1 MSEAQ
6 KEMFMELTLLIGII
20 LLITYFGL
28 IYYAARGGNLMVGF
42 LIMAIIWTAL
52 SILGGE
58 LTWDGAMTNIFQGGP
73 ESWGATA
80 VNVIFGSW
88 FGRVLVDTGIAA
100 KLIRSVTE
108 LGGDNPVIVTILLSI
123 VTGIIFTSTFGAG
136 AVVAIGIIVL
146 PILMSLGVSKILAVT
161 TYLMSVG
168 SGMYINTVLF
178 SQMQA
183 IFPDMPYDGNYLRW
197 AFPAMFI
204 QLFFVALMVFFNS
217 RRKKRKKRKAWAL
230 KVDNTE
236 SDDDGI
242 PGIAMITPIIP
253 TTLSIAFGWLTIPA
267 FIVGALFGL
276 AITGHFTS
284 YTAATRKISSTFFD
298 GVIDVA
304 SLLGFLFILP
314 MFNRIAGVAAPFF
327 EPILGSILPT
337 TTIGLVLVFIV
348 LAPAG
353 LFRGPLT
360 IFGAGAATVGVIN
373 AIGSFATPFLFTLMY
388 VPTISMNLSACP
400 TQSWNLWALDYSK
413 VSVKDF
419 MKTGLIWAWLISA
432 ANLLLVYLNFG

>member
-1 MSEAQ
+1 MD
-6 KEMFMELTLLIGII
+6 LVIGII
-20 LLITYFGL
+20 LLITYFAL
-28 IYYAARGGNLMVGF
+28 IVYAAKGGNLMVGF
-42 LIMAIIWTAL
+42 LIMAVIWTAL
-52 SILGGE
+52 CIIGGE
-58 LTWDGAMTNIFQGGP
+58 LTWDEAMVDIFQGGP

-88 FGRVLVDTGIAA
+88 FGRVLVDTGIAS

-108 LGGDNPVIVTILLSI
+108 LGGDNPVIVTILLSV
-123 VTGIIFTSTFGAG
+123 VTGVIFTSTFGAG

-146 PILMSLGVSKILAVT
+146 PILMSLGVSKSLAVT
-161 TYLMSVG
+161 SYLMSVG

-183 IFPDMPYDGNYLRW
+183 IFPDMEYNNAYLSW
-197 AFPAMFI
+197 AFPAMAV
-204 QLFFVALMVFFNS
+204 QLVIIAIMIIFNM
-217 RRKKRKKRKAWAL
+217 RTKKKKKRKAWAL
-230 KVDNTE
+230 QVNDNDPGE
-236 SDDDGI
+236 EKDI
-242 PGIAMITPIIP
+242 PTIALITPIIP

-276 AITGHFTS
+276 AITGFFTS
-284 YTAATRKISSTFFD
+284 YKEAARVISSTFYD

-327 EPILGSILPT
+327 EPILGGILPT
-337 TTIGLVLVFIV
+337 TTIGLVIAFII
-348 LAPAG
+348 LAPLG

-373 AIGSFATPFLFTLMY
+373 AIGTFETPFLFTLMY
-388 VPTISMNLSACP
+388 VPTIAMNLSACP
-400 TQSWNLWALDYSK
+400 TQSWNLWALNYSK

-419 MKTGLIWAWLISA
+419 MKTGVIWAWIICAINLI
-432 ANLLLVYLNFG
+432 LVYFNFG

>member
-1 MSEAQ
+1 
-6 KEMFMELTLLIGII
+6 MELAIGIL

-28 IYYAARGGNLMVGF
+28 IVYAARGGNLMVGF
-42 LIMAIIWTAL
+42 LIMAVIWIAL
-52 SILGGE
+52 CMIGGQ
-58 LTWDGAMTNIFQGGP
+58 LTWDDAMVNILQGGP

-80 VNVIFGSW
+80 VNVVFGSW

-108 LGGDNPVIVTILLSI
+108 LGGDNPIIVTILLSI

-146 PILMSLGVSKILAVT
+146 PILMSLGVSKVLAVT

-183 IFPDMPYDGNYLRW
+183 IFPEMEYGSSYLNW
-197 AFPAMFI
+197 AFPAMAV
-204 QLFFVALMVFFNS
+204 QLILVAIMIIFNM
-217 RRKKRKKRKAWAL
+217 RTTKKKKRKAWAL
-230 KVDNTE
+230 QVDNGGSSQE
-236 SDDDGI
+236 DKEI
-242 PGIAMITPIIP
+242 PAIALITPIIP

-284 YTAATRKISSTFFD
+284 YSKATRVISSTFFD

-314 MFNRIAGVAAPFF
+314 MFNRISGVAAPFF
-327 EPILGSILPT
+327 EPILGGVLPNST
-337 TTIGLVLVFIV
+337 YGLVISFII
-348 LAPAG
+348 LAPLG

-388 VPTISMNLSACP
+388 VPTIAMNLSACP
-400 TQSWNLWALDYSK
+400 TQSWNLWALNYSK

-419 MKTGLIWAWLISA
+419 MRTGMIWAWIISA
-432 ANLLLVYLNFG
+432 INLILVYINFG

>member
-1 MSEAQ
+1 
-6 KEMFMELTLLIGII
+6 MELAIGII
-20 LLITYFGL
+20 LLITYFAL
-28 IYYAARGGNLMVGF
+28 IGYAARGGNLMVGF
-42 LIMAIIWTAL
+42 LIMAVIWIGL
-52 SILGGE
+52 CMIGGQ
-58 LTWDGAMTNIFQGGP
+58 LTWGEAMTNILQGGP

-123 VTGIIFTSTFGAG
+123 VSGIIFTSTFGAG

-146 PILMSLGVSKILAVT
+146 PILMSLGVSKSLAVT

-183 IFPDMPYDGNYLRW
+183 IFPDMVYGNSYLTW
-197 AFPAMFI
+197 AFPAMAI
-204 QLFFVALMVFFNS
+204 QLVIIAIMIIFNM
-217 RRKKRKKRKAWAL
+217 RPNKKKKRKAWAL
-230 KVDNTE
+230 QVNNNDPDEAKE
-236 SDDDGI
+236 I
-242 PGIAMITPIIP
+242 PAIALITPIIP

-276 AITGHFTS
+276 LITGHFTS
-284 YTAATRKISSTFFD
+284 YKDATRIISSTFYD

-327 EPILGSILPT
+327 EPILGGILPT
-337 TTIGLVLVFIV
+337 STFGLVIAFVI
-348 LAPAG
+348 LAPLG

-373 AIGSFATPFLFTLMY
+373 AIGAFETPFLFTLMY
-388 VPTISMNLSACP
+388 VPTIAMNLSACP
-400 TQSWNLWALDYSK
+400 TQSWNLWALNYSK

-419 MKTGLIWAWLISA
+419 MKTGVIWAWIISA
-432 ANLLLVYLNFG
+432 INLILVYFNFG

>member
-1 MSEAQ
+1 MDLA
-6 KEMFMELTLLIGII
+6 IGIL

-28 IYYAARGGNLMVGF
+28 IVYAARGGNLMVGF
-42 LIMAIIWTAL
+42 LIMAVVWVAL
-52 SILGGE
+52 SMIGGQ
-58 LTWDGAMTNIFQGGP
+58 LTWDNAMVNIFQGGP

-80 VNVIFGSW
+80 VNVVFGSW

-108 LGGDNPVIVTILLSI
+108 LGGDNPIIVTILLSI

-183 IFPDMPYDGNYLRW
+183 IFPDMAYDGSYLNW
-197 AFPAMFI
+197 AFPAMAV
-204 QLFFVALMVFFNS
+204 QLILIGVMIIFNMRPS
-217 RRKKRKKRKAWAL
+217 KKKKRKAWAL
-230 KVDNTE
+230 QLDSNDPE
-236 SDDDGI
+236 EERDI
-242 PGIAMITPIIP
+242 PAISLITPIIP

-276 AITGHFTS
+276 FITGHFTS
-284 YTAATRKISSTFFD
+284 YSRATRIISSTFYD
-298 GVIDVA
+298 WVIDVA

-327 EPILGSILPT
+327 EPILGGVLPT
-337 TTIGLVLVFIV
+337 TTYGLVVAFVIM
-348 LAPAG
+348 APLG

-388 VPTISMNLSACP
+388 VPTIAMNLSACP
-400 TQSWNLWALDYSK
+400 TQSWNLWALSYSK

-419 MKTGLIWAWLISA
+419 MRTGMIWAWIISA
-432 ANLLLVYLNFG
+432 VNLILVYINFG